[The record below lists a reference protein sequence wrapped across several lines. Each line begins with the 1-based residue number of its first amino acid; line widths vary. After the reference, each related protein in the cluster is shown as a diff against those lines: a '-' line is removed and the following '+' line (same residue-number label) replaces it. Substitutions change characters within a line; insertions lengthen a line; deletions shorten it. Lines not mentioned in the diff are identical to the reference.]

1 VVIPLAEQFDVVII
15 GGGPGGYAAA
25 LYGAAAG
32 MRVALVEKE
41 KLGGTCLNR
50 GCIPAK
56 EYLETAQV
64 FRTVSNAAAFGI
76 SAAPPAI
83 DFGVAQA
90 RKQKVVDQ
98 LVGGLTGLLKKRKV
112 TVVNGFGRLAEGHT
126 VKVDDGTVLKGGA
139 VVLAAG
145 SVPRTLPG
153 FDVDGVHVHTS
164 DEVLA
169 WTALPKRVAVVGG
182 GVIGC
187 EFASALCDLGCE
199 VTILEFLP
207 ALMPPLDKDIR
218 GVLVKAFTKRGIA
231 IHTEAKVERHE
242 PQPDGS
248 TVIRWNGDQSLT
260 VDAIVMSIGRRPY
273 SDGLLEDGTGVEV
286 DDQGFVKVDGTMRT
300 SADGVYAVGDLVNT
314 PQLAHVAF
322 AEAIS
327 AIRDTLGEAA
337 VPVDYEK
344 VPWCVYSHPEAAY
357 AGLTEDGAR
366 QAGYDVVV
374 EKLRMVGNGRA
385 IILGETDGLVK
396 IVAEKQSDGKAG
408 RILGVHLAGPWV
420 TEQLGQGYLAVNWEA
435 TVDEVAH
442 LLQPH
447 PTLSE
452 TFGEAVMA
460 LTGRGLHG

>member
-1 VVIPLAEQFDVVII
+1 MVPLAEQFDVVVI

-25 LYGAAAG
+25 LYGASAG
-32 MRVALVEKE
+32 LRVALVEKE

-64 FRTVSNAAAFGI
+64 FRTVRHASTFGI
-76 SAAPPAI
+76 SADGPTI

-112 TVVNGFGRLAEGHT
+112 TVIKGFGRLAAGRT
-126 VKVDDGTVLKGGA
+126 VKVDDGSTLKGAA

-164 DEVLA
+164 DEVLS
-169 WTALPKRVAVVGG
+169 WSSLPKRVAVVGG

-199 VTILEFLP
+199 VTVLEFLP
-207 ALMPPLDKDIR
+207 TLMPPVDKDIR
-218 GVLVKAFTKRGIA
+218 AVLEKAFVKRGIT
-231 IHTEAKVERHE
+231 IHTEAKVESHE

-248 TVIRWNGDQSLT
+248 TVIRWNGDQSLA

-273 SDGLLEDGTGVEV
+273 PDGLLEDGTGVEV
-286 DDQGFVKVDGTMRT
+286 DDRGFVKVDGTMRT
-300 SADGVYAVGDLVNT
+300 SADRVYAVGDLVNT

-322 AEAIS
+322 AEAIT
-327 AIRDTLGEAA
+327 AVKDLLGEDAM
-337 VPVDYEK
+337 PVDYEK

-357 AGLTEDGAR
+357 AGLTEAGAR
-366 QAGYDVVV
+366 EAGYDIVV

-385 IILGETDGLVK
+385 IIVGETDGLVK
-396 IVAEKQSDGKAG
+396 IVAEKQADGRAG

-435 TVDEVAH
+435 TVDEVAQ

>member
-1 VVIPLAEQFDVVII
+1 MVVFLAEQFDVVVI

-32 MRVALVEKE
+32 LRVAIVEMDR
-41 KLGGTCLNR
+41 LGGTCLNR

-64 FRTVSNAAAFGI
+64 FRTVSHASDFGI
-76 SAAPPAI
+76 SSGAATL
-83 DFGVAQA
+83 DFGVAQE

-98 LVGGLTGLLKKRKV
+98 LVGGLTGLLKKRKI
-112 TVVNGFGRLAEGHT
+112 TVVNGFGRLTSART
-126 VKVDDGTVLKGGA
+126 VKVDDGTELKGGA

-153 FDVDGVHVHTS
+153 FDVDGKLVHTS
-164 DEVLA
+164 DEVLS
-169 WTALPKRVAVVGG
+169 WTSLPKRVAVVGG

-187 EFASALCDLGCE
+187 EFASALCDLGGE

-207 ALMPPLDKDIR
+207 TLMPPVDKEIR
-218 GVLVKAFTKRGIA
+218 AVLQKGFTKRGIT
-231 IHTEAKVERHE
+231 IHTGAKVEGHE
-242 PQPDGS
+242 PQGDGS
-248 TVIRWNGDQSLT
+248 TVLRWNGDQSMP

-273 SDGLLEDGTGVEV
+273 SDGLLDDGTGVEV
-286 DDQGFVKVDGTMRT
+286 DDRGFVKVDATMRT
-300 SADGVYAVGDLVNT
+300 SAEAVYAVGDLVNT

-322 AEAIS
+322 AEAIT
-327 AIRDTLGEAA
+327 AVKDVLGEQA
-337 VPVDYEK
+337 VPIDYEK

-357 AGLTEDGAR
+357 AGLTEEAAR
-366 QAGYDVVV
+366 EAGHDIVV

-396 IVAEKQSDGKAG
+396 IVAEKRSDGTAG

>member
-1 VVIPLAEQFDVVII
+1 VVIPLAEKFDVVVI

-25 LYGAAAG
+25 LYAAAAG
-32 MRVALVEKE
+32 LRVALVEKG

-64 FRTVSNAAAFGI
+64 FRTVNHASAFGI
-76 SAAPPAI
+76 TAGTATI
-83 DFGVAQA
+83 DFGVAQD

-112 TVVNGFGRLAEGHT
+112 TVVKGFGRLGDGRT

-153 FDVDGVHVHTS
+153 FDVDGTHVHTS
-164 DEVLA
+164 DEVLS
-169 WTALPKRVAVVGG
+169 WTSLPKRVAVVGG

-207 ALMPPLDKDIR
+207 TLMPPVDQDIR
-218 GVLVKAFTKRGIA
+218 AVLEKAFVKRGIT
-231 IHTEAKVERHE
+231 IHTEAKVESHE

-248 TVIRWNGDQSLT
+248 TIIRWNGDQSLA

-273 SDGLLEDGTGVEV
+273 PDGLLEDNTGVEV
-286 DDQGFVKVDGTMRT
+286 DDKGFVKVDGTMRT
-300 SADGVYAVGDLVNT
+300 SADRVYAVGDLVNT

-322 AEAIS
+322 AEAIT
-327 AIRDTLGEAA
+327 AIKDVLGEEA

-357 AGLTEDGAR
+357 AGLTEAGAR
-366 QAGYDVVV
+366 QAGYDIVV

-385 IILGETDGLVK
+385 IIVGETDGLVK
-396 IVAEKQSDGKAG
+396 IVAEKQADGRAG
-408 RILGVHLAGPWV
+408 RLLGVHLAGPWV

>member
-1 VVIPLAEQFDVVII
+1 
-15 GGGPGGYAAA
+15 
-25 LYGAAAG
+25 
-32 MRVALVEKE
+32 MVEKDA
-41 KLGGTCLNR
+41 LGGTCLNR

-64 FRTVSNAAAFGI
+64 LRTVNHASSFGI
-76 SAAPPAI
+76 ATGPASI

-112 TVVNGFGRLAEGHT
+112 TVVKGTGTLCPGRT

-153 FDVDGVHVHTS
+153 FEVHGTHVHTS
-164 DEVLA
+164 DEVLS
-169 WTALPKRVAVVGG
+169 WTSLPTRVAVVGG

-199 VTILEFLP
+199 VTVLEFLP
-207 ALMPPLDKDIR
+207 TLMPPVDKDIR
-218 GVLVKAFTKRGIA
+218 TVLEKAFVKRGIA
-231 IHTEAKVERHE
+231 IHTGAKVEGHE
-242 PQPDGS
+242 PQADGS
-248 TVIRWNGDQSLT
+248 TVIRWNGDQSLA
-260 VDAIVMSIGRRPY
+260 VDAVVMSVGRRPY
-273 SDGLLEDGTGVEV
+273 PDGLLEDGTGVEV
-286 DDQGFVKVDGTMRT
+286 DDKGFVKVDGTMRT
-300 SADGVYAVGDLVNT
+300 SADGVYAVGDLVDT

-322 AEAIS
+322 AEAIT
-327 AIRDTLGEAA
+327 AVKDVLGEEAL
-337 VPVDYEK
+337 PIDYQK
-344 VPWCVYSHPEAAY
+344 VPWCIYSHPEAAY
-357 AGLTEDGAR
+357 AGLTEAAAR
-366 QAGYDVVV
+366 DAGHDIVV

-385 IILGETDGLVK
+385 IIVGETDGLVK
-396 IVAEKQSDGKAG
+396 IVAEKRADGTAG

-420 TEQLGQGYLAVNWEA
+420 TEQIGQGYLAVNWEA
-435 TVDEVAH
+435 TVDDVAQ

>member
-1 VVIPLAEQFDVVII
+1 VVVTLAEQFDVVVI

-25 LYGAAAG
+25 LYGASAG
-32 MRVALVEKE
+32 LKVAVVEKD

-64 FRTVSNAAAFGI
+64 FRTVAHASSFGI
-76 SAAPPAI
+76 SAGEPAI

-98 LVGGLTGLLKKRKV
+98 LVGGLSGLLKKRKV
-112 TVVNGFGRLAEGHT
+112 TVVKGFGRLAEGRA
-126 VKVDDGTVLKGGA
+126 VKVDDGTVLKA
-139 VVLAAG
+139 DHVILAAG

-153 FDVDGVHVHTS
+153 FEVDGTHVHTS
-164 DEVLA
+164 DEVLS
-169 WTALPKRVAVVGG
+169 WTSLPKRVAVVGG

-187 EFASALCDLGCE
+187 ELASALCDLGCA

-207 ALMPPLDKDIR
+207 TLMPPVDKDIR
-218 GVLVKAFTKRGIA
+218 AVLQKAFVKRGMT
-231 IHTEAKVERHE
+231 IHTDAKVEGHD
-242 PQPDGS
+242 PQANGS
-248 TVIRWNGDQSLT
+248 TVIRWNGDQSLA
-260 VDAIVMSIGRRPY
+260 VDAIVMSVGRRPY
-273 SDGLLEDGTGVEV
+273 ADGLLEDGAGVEV
-286 DDQGFVKVDGTMRT
+286 DDKGFVKVDGTMRT
-300 SADGVYAVGDLVNT
+300 SADGVWAVGDLVDT

-322 AEAIS
+322 AEAII
-327 AIRDTLGEAA
+327 AIKDVLGEPALA
-337 VPVDYEK
+337 VDYDK
-344 VPWCVYSHPEAAY
+344 VPWCIYSHPEAAY
-357 AGLTEDGAR
+357 AGLTEEAAKA
-366 QAGYDVVV
+366 AGHDVVV
-374 EKLRMVGNGRA
+374 EKLKMVGNGRA

-396 IVAEKQSDGKAG
+396 IVAEKQADGAAG

-435 TVDEVAH
+435 TVDEVAQ

>member
-1 VVIPLAEQFDVVII
+1 MAEQFDVVVI

-32 MRVALVEKE
+32 MKVAMVEKD

-56 EYLETAQV
+56 EYLETASV
-64 FRTVSNAAAFGI
+64 YRTVAHASAFGI
-76 SAAPPAI
+76 SGGEPTI

-98 LVGGLTGLLKKRKV
+98 LVGGLSGLLKKRKV
-112 TVVNGFGRLAEGHT
+112 TVVKGFGRLSSGRT
-126 VKVDDGTVLKGGA
+126 VKVDDGTELKA
-139 VVLAAG
+139 ANVVLAAG

-153 FDVDGVHVHTS
+153 FDVDGVRVHTS
-164 DEVLA
+164 DEVLS
-169 WTALPKRVAVVGG
+169 WTSLPKRVAVVGG

-207 ALMPPLDKDIR
+207 TLMPPVDKDIR
-218 GVLVKAFTKRGIA
+218 AVVEKGFKGRGIT
-231 IHTEAKVERHE
+231 IHTEAKVEGHE
-242 PQPDGS
+242 PQDDGS
-248 TVIRWNGDQSLT
+248 TVIRWNADQSLA
-260 VDAIVMSIGRRPY
+260 VDAIVMSVGRRPY
-273 SDGLLEDGTGVEV
+273 PDGLLDDGTGVEV
-286 DDQGFVKVDGTMRT
+286 DDKGFVKVDGTMRT
-300 SADGVYAVGDLVNT
+300 SAEGIWAVGDLVNT

-322 AEAIS
+322 AEAIT
-327 AIRDTLGEAA
+327 AVRDALGEQA
-337 VPVDYEK
+337 VPIDYEK

-357 AGLTEDGAR
+357 AGLTEEAAR
-366 QAGYDVVV
+366 QAGYDIVV

-396 IVAEKQSDGKAG
+396 IVAEKQADGTAG

-435 TVDEVAH
+435 TVDDVAQ

>member
-1 VVIPLAEQFDVVII
+1 MVPLAEQFDVVVI

-25 LYGAAAG
+25 LYGASAG
-32 MRVALVEKE
+32 LRVALVEKE

-56 EYLETAQV
+56 EYLETAHV
-64 FRTVSNAAAFGI
+64 FRTVSHASTFGI
-76 SAAPPAI
+76 TADAPTI

-90 RKQKVVDQ
+90 RKQQVVDQ

-112 TVVNGFGRLAEGHT
+112 TVVKGFGRLAGGRT
-126 VKVDDGTVLKGGA
+126 VKVDDGSTLKAGA

-164 DEVLA
+164 DEVLS
-169 WTALPKRVAVVGG
+169 WTSLPKRVAVVGG

-207 ALMPPLDKDIR
+207 TLMPPVDKDIR
-218 GVLVKAFTKRGIA
+218 SVLEKAFVQRGIA
-231 IHTEAKVERHE
+231 IHTEAKVESHE
-242 PQPDGS
+242 PQPNGS
-248 TVIRWNGDQSLT
+248 TVIRWNGEESLA

-273 SDGLLEDGTGVEV
+273 PDGLLEDGTGVEV
-286 DDQGFVKVDGTMRT
+286 DDRGFVKVDGTMRT
-300 SADGVYAVGDLVNT
+300 SADRVYAVGDLVNT

-322 AEAIS
+322 AEAIT
-327 AIRDTLGEAA
+327 AVKDVLGEDAL
-337 VPVDYEK
+337 PVDYEK

-357 AGLTEDGAR
+357 AGLTEAGAR
-366 QAGYDVVV
+366 EAGYDIVV

-385 IILGETDGLVK
+385 IIVGETDGLVK
-396 IVAEKQSDGKAG
+396 IVAEKQADGKAG

-435 TVDEVAH
+435 TVDEVAQ

>member
-1 VVIPLAEQFDVVII
+1 MVVPLAEQFDVVVI

-25 LYGAAAG
+25 LYGSAAG
-32 MRVALVEKE
+32 LKVAVVEKD
-41 KLGGTCLNR
+41 KVGGTCLNR

-64 FRTVSNAAAFGI
+64 YRTVAHSSSFGI
-76 SAAPPAI
+76 SAGEPTL

-98 LVGGLTGLLKKRKV
+98 LVGGLSGLLKKRKV
-112 TVVNGFGRLAEGHT
+112 TVVKGFGRLGSGRT
-126 VKVDDGTVLKGGA
+126 VKVDDGTELKA
-139 VVLAAG
+139 AHVVLAAG

-153 FDVDGVHVHTS
+153 FDVDGTHVHTS
-164 DEVLA
+164 DEVLS
-169 WTALPKRVAVVGG
+169 WTELPRRVAVVGG

-207 ALMPPLDKDIR
+207 TLMPPVDKDIR
-218 GVLVKAFTKRGIA
+218 AVLEKAFKKRGITV
-231 IHTEAKVERHE
+231 HTGAKVEGHE
-242 PQPDGS
+242 PQDDGS
-248 TVIRWNGDQSLT
+248 TVLRWNGDQTLA
-260 VDAIVMSIGRRPY
+260 VDAIVMSVGRRPY
-273 SDGLLEDGTGVEV
+273 PDGLLDDGAGVEV
-286 DDQGFVKVDGTMRT
+286 DDKGFVKVDGTMRT
-300 SADGVYAVGDLVNT
+300 SAEAVWAVGDLVNT

-322 AEAIS
+322 AEAIT
-327 AIRDTLGEAA
+327 AIRDVLGEPAL
-337 VPVDYEK
+337 PVDYEK
-344 VPWCVYSHPEAAY
+344 VPWCIYSHPEAAY
-357 AGLTEDGAR
+357 AGLTEEAA
-366 QAGYDVVV
+366 QKAGYDVVV

-385 IILGETDGLVK
+385 IIVGETDGLVK
-396 IVAEKQSDGKAG
+396 IVAEKQADGTGG

-435 TVDEVAH
+435 TVDEVAQ

>member
-1 VVIPLAEQFDVVII
+1 MVPLAEQFDVVVI

-32 MRVALVEKE
+32 LKVAMVEKDE
-41 KLGGTCLNR
+41 VGGTCLNR

-64 FRTVSNAAAFGI
+64 YRTVAHASSFGI
-76 SAAPPAI
+76 SAGAPTI

-98 LVGGLTGLLKKRKV
+98 LVGGLAGLLKKRKV
-112 TVVNGFGRLAEGHT
+112 TVVKGFGRLATGRT
-126 VKVDDGTVLKGGA
+126 VKVDDGSSLKAGS
-139 VVLAAG
+139 VILAAG

-164 DEVLA
+164 DEVLS
-169 WTALPKRVAVVGG
+169 WTSLPKRVAVVGG

-207 ALMPPLDKDIR
+207 TLMPPVDKDIR
-218 GVLVKAFTKRGIA
+218 AVLEKAFVGRGMS
-231 IHTEAKVERHE
+231 IHKEAKVEGHE
-242 PQPDGS
+242 PQADGS
-248 TVIRWNGDQSLT
+248 TVIRWNGDQTLA
-260 VDAIVMSIGRRPY
+260 VDAIVMSVGRRPY
-273 SDGLLEDGTGVEV
+273 PDGLLEDGTGVEI
-286 DDQGFVKVDGTMRT
+286 DDKGFVKVDGTMRT
-300 SADGVYAVGDLVNT
+300 SAEGVWAVGDLVNT

-322 AEAIS
+322 AEAIA
-327 AIRDTLGEAA
+327 AIQDVLGEEAL
-337 VPVDYEK
+337 PVDYEK
-344 VPWCVYSHPEAAY
+344 VPWCIYSHPEAAY
-357 AGLTEDGAR
+357 AGLTEEGAR
-366 QAGYDVVV
+366 QAGYDIVV

-385 IILGETDGLVK
+385 IIVGETDGLVK
-396 IVAEKQSDGKAG
+396 IVAEKQADGTGG

-435 TVDEVAH
+435 TVDEVAQ